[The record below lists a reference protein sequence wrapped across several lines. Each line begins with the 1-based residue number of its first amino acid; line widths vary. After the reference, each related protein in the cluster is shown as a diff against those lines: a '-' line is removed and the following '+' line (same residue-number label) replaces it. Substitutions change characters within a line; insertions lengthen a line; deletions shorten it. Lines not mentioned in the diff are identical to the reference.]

1 MKIKFSV
8 FIISFLVG
16 SFAFSQR
23 KPKIRGSKV
32 VVEVHKDL
40 EPFSVIELEHDLDI
54 DFVKS
59 ADYGFKLNIDDN
71 LVDVLEF
78 RVVDGVLSIDSFY
91 NITAKKKLEITVYYN
106 ELHSLIIRDGT
117 IKIKDVIDTN
127 YFKVES
133 YGSSKVEFN
142 ANVDLLELFMK
153 DNSSANLV
161 VNADSLNIALEDRV
175 DARLHAVNKSAN
187 IELYKNAELKI
198 EGETSLLTAHLYENS
213 DLKGENFETA
223 ETNLFVEKYSKAYVR
238 AVNTLNLSSRDSA
251 ATYFY
256 GDGFINIVDFLN
268 TSHLS
273 KRDEVFKRK

>member
-1 MKIKFSV
+1 MKIKLSV
-8 FIISFLVG
+8 FIICFLVG

-40 EPFSVIELEHDLDI
+40 DPFSVIELEHDLDV

-106 ELHSLIIRDGT
+106 ELHSLIVREGK
-117 IKIKDVIDTN
+117 IKIEDVIDTN

-133 YGSSKVEFN
+133 FGSSKVEFN

-153 DNSSANLV
+153 DNSSANLI
-161 VNADSLNIALEDRV
+161 VNADSLNISLEDRA

-187 IELYKNAELKI
+187 VELYKNADLKI
-198 EGETSLLTAHLYENS
+198 EGECSFLTAHLYENS
-213 DLKGENFETA
+213 DLNAENFETS
-223 ETNLFVEKYSKAYVR
+223 ETNLFVEKYSKANVR
-238 AVNTLNLSSRDSA
+238 AVNILNLSSRDSA
-251 ATYFY
+251 DTYFY
-256 GDGFINIVDFLN
+256 GEGSINIIEFLN
-268 TSHLS
+268 TSKLS